1 MNVRDF
7 VHFDKEKIEDER
19 KTKFRIK
26 NVACVTH
33 TDLINQTFNTPR
45 YQDKNIYISIRYIP
59 SFRH

>member
-7 VHFDKEKIEDER
+7 VHFEKEKIEDER

-33 TDLINQTFNTPR
+33 TDLINQHSIPLETKTKIFTF
-45 YQDKNIYISIRYIP
+45 
-59 SFRH
+59 